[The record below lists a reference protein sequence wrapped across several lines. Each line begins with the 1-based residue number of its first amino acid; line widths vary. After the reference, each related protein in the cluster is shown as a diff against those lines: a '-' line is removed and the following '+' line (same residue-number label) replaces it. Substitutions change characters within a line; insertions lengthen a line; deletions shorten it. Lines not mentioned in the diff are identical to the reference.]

1 MYSLVYY
8 NNYKNNKIKIDQLVI
23 KNSTDLICTLCFE
36 EIMTNE
42 KYNYD
47 MDIYTHTCNCRP
59 NIHII
64 CFKQCIKKRGGC
76 IICNAKIYSKNE
88 YYDTCNYCLMFIT
101 KYLILL
107 CFSCIILIFINEL
120 SHNQ

>member
-42 KYNYD
+42 NIINGHLLKKFKWLLMNLVKNTD
-47 MDIYTHTCNCRP
+47 QIY
-59 NIHII
+59 
-64 CFKQCIKKRGGC
+64 F
-76 IICNAKIYSKNE
+76 Y
-88 YYDTCNYCLMFIT
+88 
-101 KYLILL
+101 
-107 CFSCIILIFINEL
+107 
-120 SHNQ
+120 